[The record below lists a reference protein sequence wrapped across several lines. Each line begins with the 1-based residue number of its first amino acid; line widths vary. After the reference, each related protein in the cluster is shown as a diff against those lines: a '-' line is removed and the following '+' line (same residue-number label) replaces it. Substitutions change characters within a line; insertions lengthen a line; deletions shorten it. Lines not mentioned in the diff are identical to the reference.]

1 MLNKKINVSEEVQ
14 EYDVETLNSFYEDII
29 VEDTGKFSNVESD
42 FYNQE
47 IERIENGIHE
57 QVNDI
62 ILSEIEAK
70 VNQFEF

>member
-1 MLNKKINVSEEVQ
+1 MLNKTINVSEKVH
-14 EYDVETLNSFYEDII
+14 EYDVETQNGFYEDII
-29 VEDTGKFSNVESD
+29 VEGTGKFSNVESD

-62 ILSEIEAK
+62 ILSEIEAR
-70 VNQFEF
+70 VNRFEF